1 MSLSTYYSTGG
12 DGNGQALYFKIEGQ
26 DEIAVNVVDV
36 LGGSTAARI
45 DFNNFP
51 AELVTLLDNLSVN
64 DLLLIYLAAGTPF
77 TPADI
82 VLDIETPAPEVD
94 ITLQSILAVYNNI
107 EVNVETPVPEVS
119 ITAESYVPV
128 SEEEYSVQVDLGT
141 WADPWEGAILVDP
154 LLIEGGGVAYLRV
167 INPSGGGS
175 LQIRLSD
182 TPTSE
187 PNDPGPAFVDSL
199 LILEDAFTFD
209 SDGNAGSI
217 VLKGPNHPDNSFQ
230 DPTEP
235 YFWTPD
241 NGVAFIAWSNAARTQ
256 NVTLTLN
263 GGVIGT
269 FIDIEVSIETPVP
282 EVSINPVSYVPVYND
297 LQVDITTPDPNTVVA
312 LSSFVA
318 TVHDIV
324 VNIETPAP
332 EAIILLYVLA
342 FGDLRVRVE
351 TPAPEANIFLE
362 SVQHRI
368 LIVDIETPVP
378 EVDYRIR
385 SCYSRNG
392 RTKYRQHINS
402 EQKSSDNC
410 YLIQYCLVIS
420 YY

>member
-1 MSLSTYYSTGG
+1 M
-12 DGNGQALYFKIEGQ
+12 
-26 DEIAVNVVDV
+26 
-36 LGGSTAARI
+36 
-45 DFNNFP
+45 
-51 AELVTLLDNLSVN
+51 
-64 DLLLIYLAAGTPF
+64 
-77 TPADI
+77 
-82 VLDIETPAPEVD
+82 
-94 ITLQSILAVYNNI
+94 
-107 EVNVETPVPEVS
+107 
-119 ITAESYVPV
+119 
-128 SEEEYSVQVDLGT
+128 
-141 WADPWEGAILVDP
+141 
-154 LLIEGGGVAYLRV
+154 IEGGGVAYLRV

-351 TPAPEANIFLE
+351 TPVPEANIILE

-378 EVDYRIR
+378 EVDIELDLVTVEMEELNIDSISIVNRRVI
-385 SCYSRNG
+385 
-392 RTKYRQHINS
+392 IML
-402 EQKSSDNC
+402 SDSVLSGDKILLN
-410 YLIQYCLVIS
+410 YEVPQNNPVQNLTMDTATSITDLELVNNT
-420 YY
+420 